1 MVHSLNWPH
10 DQMFPSSS
18 RCDELAGACR
28 EAFVATC
35 RRLHIDA
42 DLTGQLTTMYLPLAA
57 WLIRKRSAQARPLVI
72 GLTGGQ
78 GSGKSTVCELLKS
91 VLRDAFD
98 AGAGS
103 LSIDDI
109 YKTHQD
115 RQRMSREVHPLF
127 ATRGVPGT
135 HDVDLGIVAIE
146 RLKAQ
151 PADGATP
158 LPAFDKA
165 TDDRA
170 PESQW
175 PVCEGA
181 VDFIIFEG
189 WCVGALPQPV
199 ASLSEPIN
207 ELEREEDPNGVW
219 RNIVNHALEDEYRR
233 LFGLL
238 DVQLMLKVDSMERV
252 FEWRRLQEHKLK
264 AKMVRSGADAGEL
277 KLMSDAGV
285 DRFIMHYER
294 ITRHML
300 EEMPER
306 ADIVFF
312 LDDTHGAASM
322 RINRP
327 L

>member
-1 MVHSLNWPH
+1 MRHRHRDL
-10 DQMFPSSS
+10 
-18 RCDELAGACR
+18 LAS
-28 EAFVATC
+28 
-35 RRLHIDA
+35 
-42 DLTGQLTTMYLPLAA
+42 LPLLLAA
-57 WLIRKRSAQARPLVI
+57 
-72 GLTGGQ
+72 
-78 GSGKSTVCELLKS
+78 
-91 VLRDAFD
+91 
-98 AGAGS
+98 
-103 LSIDDI
+103 
-109 YKTHQD
+109 
-115 RQRMSREVHPLF
+115 
-127 ATRGVPGT
+127 
-135 HDVDLGIVAIE
+135 VA
-146 RLKAQ
+146 
-151 PADGATP
+151 
-158 LPAFDKA
+158 
-165 TDDRA
+165 
-170 PESQW
+170 
-175 PVCEGA
+175 C
-181 VDFIIFEG
+181 
-189 WCVGALPQPV
+189 LPQPV
-199 ASLSEPIN
+199 ASPSEPIN

-264 AKMVRSGADAGEL
+264 AKMARSGADAGEL

-300 EEMPER
+300 EEMPKR

>member
-1 MVHSLNWPH
+1 M
-10 DQMFPSSS
+10 SSS
-18 RCDELAGACR
+18 RLDELTGTCR

-42 DLTGQLTTMYLPLAA
+42 DLSGQIATLYLPLAA
-57 WLIRKRSAQARPLVI
+57 WLMRRRSAQTPPLVI

-91 VLRDAFD
+91 VMRDAFD
-98 AGAGS
+98 AGAAS
-103 LSIDDI
+103 FSIDDI
-109 YKTHQD
+109 YKTHRD
-115 RQRMSREVHPLF
+115 RQRMSREIHLLF

-135 HDVDLGIVAIE
+135 HNVDLGVAAID

-151 PADGATP
+151 TEDGTTR

-165 TDDRA
+165 VDDRV

-189 WCVGALPQPV
+189 WCVGALPQPA
-199 ASLSEPIN
+199 ASLFEPIN
-207 ELEREEDPNGVW
+207 ELERNEDPDGVW
-219 RNIVNHALEDEYRR
+219 RNIVNRALEDEYRR
-233 LFGLL
+233 LFGLI

-264 AKMVRSGADAGEL
+264 AKMARSGTDASEL
-277 KLMSDAGV
+277 KTMSDTEV

-294 ITRHML
+294 ITRHRL

-306 ADIVFF
+306 ADILFF
-312 LDDTHGAASM
+312 LDHTHGAASM